1 MLLFSQTVHSREDQV
16 RETYHKILVARQPYT
31 VRSKAAHA
39 CIHPYKAKLPF
50 LYGRR
55 SLSVHAASQN

>member
-50 LYGRR
+50 L
-55 SLSVHAASQN
+55 